1 MAIISKFSFTPLN
14 SLFGLDAYLN
24 KSNYSF
30 LLFNKESFTNFEDII
45 VLIDDVLNRMGGSI
59 EEEIEKK
66 ADNIYKNVRI
76 YLENQLNNMS
86 LLIDYFPEI
95 KYFFLRN

>member
-1 MAIISKFSFTPLN
+1 
-14 SLFGLDAYLN
+14 
-24 KSNYSF
+24 
-30 LLFNKESFTNFEDII
+30 
-45 VLIDDVLNRMGGSI
+45 MGGSI

-95 KYFFLRN
+95 KDFF